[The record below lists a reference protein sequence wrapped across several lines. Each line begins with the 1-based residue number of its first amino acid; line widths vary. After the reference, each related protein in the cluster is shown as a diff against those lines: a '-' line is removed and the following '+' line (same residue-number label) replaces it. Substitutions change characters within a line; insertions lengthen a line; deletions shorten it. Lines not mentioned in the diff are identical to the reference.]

1 MSVCT
6 QYPCNEPLSSKTKKE
21 RRGRMPKTD
30 KCAQNGKILSGVG
43 GLYKVLTEDE
53 RILDC
58 RARGN
63 FRFDKISPYPGDN
76 VTVTEEKN
84 GASVIDTILPRKN
97 IFEKPPAANID
108 LLFITVATATPS
120 PSYITVDKL
129 AAAAE
134 YYGAQTV
141 IIVTKSDLD
150 PDKAKEISEIYGK
163 SGYKVF
169 VTSSENADGVSELLE
184 FVKAEISG
192 KTAFFAGESGVGKS
206 SLLNALFPALMLKT
220 GEVSR
225 KIYRGK
231 HTTRAVTLYPLDEKP
246 TVTGAFL
253 ADTPGFGIFDLSSI
267 SNLMKEDIEGLFPEF
282 AELSQDCKYRKCTHL
297 REEGCEVIK
306 AVEDGKIARERHESF
321 VKIYE
326 EIKLAHPFASKK
338 TEK

>member
-1 MSVCT
+1 MAE
-6 QYPCNEPLSSKTKKE
+6 NAKH
-21 RRGRMPKTD
+21 
-30 KCAQNGKILSGVG
+30 GKILSGIG
-43 GLYKVLTEDE
+43 GLYKVLTEDG
-53 RILDC
+53 RLLNC

-63 FRFDKISPYPGDN
+63 FRFDKISPYPGDS
-76 VTVTEEKN
+76 VTVSEEKN
-84 GASVIDTILPRKN
+84 GASVIDGILPRKN
-97 IFEKPPAANID
+97 MFEKPPAANID
-108 LLFITVATATPS
+108 VLFITVATATPS

-134 YYGAQTV
+134 YYGSETV

-150 PDKAKEISEIYGK
+150 PDKAAEISEIYKK

-169 VTSSENADGVSELLE
+169 VTSSESTDGVAELLS
-184 FVKAEISG
+184 FVKAETNG

-206 SLLNALFPALMLKT
+206 SLLNALFPSLMLKT

-246 TVTGAFL
+246 SISGAFL
-253 ADTPGFGIFDLSSI
+253 ADTPGFGIFDLASI
-267 SNLMKEDIEGLFPEF
+267 DKLMKEDIQNLFPEF
-282 AELSQDCKYRKCTHL
+282 SEFSQNCKYRKCTHL
-297 REEGCEVIK
+297 REDGCEVIQ
-306 AVEDGKIARERHESF
+306 AVRDGKIAAERHESF

-326 EIKLAHPFASKK
+326 EIRLAHPFASKE

>member
-1 MSVCT
+1 MAE
-6 QYPCNEPLSSKTKKE
+6 NAKH
-21 RRGRMPKTD
+21 
-30 KCAQNGKILSGVG
+30 GKILSGIG
-43 GLYKVLTEDE
+43 GLYKVLTEDG
-53 RILDC
+53 RLLNC

-63 FRFDKISPYPGDN
+63 FRFDKISPYPGDS
-76 VTVTEEKN
+76 VTVSEEKN
-84 GASVIDTILPRKN
+84 GASVIDGILPRKN
-97 IFEKPPAANID
+97 MFEKPPAANID
-108 LLFITVATATPS
+108 VLFITVATATPS

-134 YYGAQTV
+134 YYGSETV

-150 PDKAKEISEIYGK
+150 PDKAAEISEIYKK

-169 VTSSENADGVSELLE
+169 VTSSESTDGVAELLS
-184 FVKAEISG
+184 FVKAETNG

-206 SLLNALFPALMLKT
+206 SLLNALFPSLMLKT

-246 TVTGAFL
+246 SISGAFL
-253 ADTPGFGIFDLSSI
+253 ADTPGFGIFDLASI
-267 SNLMKEDIEGLFPEF
+267 DKLMKEDIQNLFPEF
-282 AELSQDCKYRKCTHL
+282 SEFSQNCKYRKCTHL
-297 REEGCEVIK
+297 REDGCEVIQ
-306 AVEDGKIARERHESF
+306 AVRDGKIAAERHESF

-326 EIKLAHPFASKK
+326 EIRLAHPFASKK